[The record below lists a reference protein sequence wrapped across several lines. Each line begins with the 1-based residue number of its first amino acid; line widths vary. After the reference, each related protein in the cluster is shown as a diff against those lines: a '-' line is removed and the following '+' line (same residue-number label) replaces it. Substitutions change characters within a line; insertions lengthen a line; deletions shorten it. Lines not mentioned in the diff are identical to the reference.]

1 MLRVLTDGRARC
13 SNRLVTAVT
22 ATALLKQQQQQRN
35 LWRGGQS
42 RCASRCAVE
51 QSGAAICANL
61 SNQTCLPM
69 TLPPMLLRHP
79 IARRSAAPMRGLSL
93 DAVASS
99 PSSPMRQ
106 SALPAS
112 IPVITPAT
120 AARTNMRAIPSS
132 VAAAAAAAARM
143 SPMRAL
149 STLGTPSAV
158 AGEPPQTANP
168 IIHTPVDDFLDKV
181 PTGGSSPDPQP
192 ASPATA
198 EVADPEI
205 KDPAVIFQTVWLKL
219 EAEMTVENMCFP
231 KEIIW
236 LNGAPGSGKGTNTP
250 FILSARGISAPAIVL
265 SDMLRGPEFQAIIDR
280 GEMISDKYVVEVLF
294 RTLLKPQYRLGAVVD
309 GFPRTPVQVECI
321 KLLFDKMMALRKQFL
336 NTELAYK
343 FPRPIFRIAILYV
356 SEKESLERQLARGQ
370 KVKEHNQR
378 VLDDWCFGYGT
389 ALEERATDFDE
400 KLIAKRYGV
409 FKQNYDTLLAMR
421 EHFAFYLINAQGSI
435 ANVQHSILKQFEYQ
449 SSQEL
454 NQETNDSLQQ
464 LPLATDIA
472 INARQQLVRRLD
484 TYQATNNET
493 FVECIKLIDRE
504 FMPLIRRSAFSG
516 SVLIRSE
523 NPRLGDS
530 AMVDMILDV
539 MAERGFS
546 TQFDVKVLERPIR
559 VDPATMEI
567 VVASKTYYN
576 LFIKFPGAKLRERVE
591 TLTG

>member
-1 MLRVLTDGRARC
+1 
-13 SNRLVTAVT
+13 
-22 ATALLKQQQQQRN
+22 
-35 LWRGGQS
+35 
-42 RCASRCAVE
+42 
-51 QSGAAICANL
+51 
-61 SNQTCLPM
+61 
-69 TLPPMLLRHP
+69 
-79 IARRSAAPMRGLSL
+79 
-93 DAVASS
+93 
-99 PSSPMRQ
+99 
-106 SALPAS
+106 
-112 IPVITPAT
+112 
-120 AARTNMRAIPSS
+120 MRAIPSS

-378 VLDDWCFGYGT
+378 
-389 ALEERATDFDE
+389 
-400 KLIAKRYGV
+400 LIAKRYGV